1 MYLTVDID
9 TRYYKC
15 THGLIAKPNVHH
27 TPLYIISVYDLN
39 RIR

>member
-1 MYLTVDID
+1 MIMYLTVDID

-15 THGLIAKPNVHH
+15 THGLIAK
-27 TPLYIISVYDLN
+27 LYIISVYDIN